1 MTNKE
6 IVEMLKLLKE
16 QAMKSSND
24 TAIIDVKKDSFDFV
38 MDSAIKALKQE
49 QQSEWE
55 RDHEV
60 LKAYADG
67 QESVKPCKDAI
78 SRQAVIDSLHSK
90 FADGFDS
97 DRWWNSMSVLYA
109 INKVPSV
116 STEKTGRWI
125 PVSERLPKEYDLVL
139 VTEKYGFVD
148 TAHFAHNDLTEMD
161 EWIAA
166 DDETF
171 DVIAWMPLPQPY
183 KAESED
189 K

>member
-16 QAMKSSND
+16 QAVKSCND
-24 TAIIDVKKDSFDFV
+24 TAIIDVKKDSFYFV
-38 MDSAIKALKQE
+38 MDSAIKALSQE

-67 QESVKPCKDAI
+67 QESMKPC
-78 SRQAVIDSLHSK
+78 
-90 FADGFDS
+90 
-97 DRWWNSMSVLYA
+97 
-109 INKVPSV
+109 
-116 STEKTGRWI
+116 WI
-125 PVSERLPKEYDLVL
+125 PVSEKLPKEYDLVL

-148 TAHFAHNDLTEMD
+148 TAHFVHNDFTEMD
-161 EWIAA
+161 EWIVA
-166 DDETF
+166 DDETI

-183 KAESED
+183 KAESEE
-189 K
+189 